1 MVPPKAG
8 CFSFPDVLASD
19 NLARPVCAMMSPHLA
34 MRQRLRSGE
43 REIILL
49 VEEEGESYVF
59 EFNADIGL

>member
-1 MVPPKAG
+1 
-8 CFSFPDVLASD
+8 
-19 NLARPVCAMMSPHLA
+19 MMSPHLA

-59 EFNADIGL
+59 EFNADIGLYIILVSDWFLKRLLSKKMATTCYN